1 MSVIFWEFPGGPVA
15 KDSTLPLQGAFV
27 SSLVGELEPHKPRN
41 YIHTHTHTHTEKVIF
56 IMSFWETGRICI
68 MEIKLLFNSS
78 ARYLLSP
85 IMVENSLE
93 LCSRRVLRI
102 RIREKKQMHIKQ
114 LEINY
119 RLLGV
124 PRVRFQNLKECG
136 PVTSSSVP

>member
-1 MSVIFWEFPGGPVA
+1 MSIIFWEFPGGPVG

-27 SSLVGELEPHKPRN
+27 PSLVGELEPYKPRN
-41 YIHTHTHTHTEKVIF
+41 YTHTHTHTHIHTHTEKVIF

-93 LCSRRVLRI
+93 LCS
-102 RIREKKQMHIKQ
+102 
-114 LEINY
+114 
-119 RLLGV
+119 
-124 PRVRFQNLKECG
+124 
-136 PVTSSSVP
+136 